1 MNSKYYLQTII
12 KASVAEFIF
21 SEVAGFQYI
30 LLNTYRRMYLKY
42 ENYS

>member
-1 MNSKYYLQTII
+1 MNSKYYPQIII

-21 SEVAGFQYI
+21 SEVPGFQHI
-30 LLNTYRRMYLKY
+30 LLNNYRRAYLKY